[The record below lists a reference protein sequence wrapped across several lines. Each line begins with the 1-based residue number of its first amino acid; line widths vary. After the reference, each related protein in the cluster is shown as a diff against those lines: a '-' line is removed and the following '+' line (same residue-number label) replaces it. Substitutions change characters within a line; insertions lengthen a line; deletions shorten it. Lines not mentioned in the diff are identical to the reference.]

1 MNFGKSCKF
10 YENSRCILLGNYC
23 DLSCNRFVSDEDS
36 QFYDKIDVFTRWR
49 MEEVEKETG
58 SSGWKLR

>member
-10 YENSRCILLGNYC
+10 YENSRCILKGNYC
-23 DLSCNRFVSDEDS
+23 DLSCDRFQSDEDLN
-36 QFYDKIDVFTRWR
+36 FYDKTDALTRWR
-49 MEEVEKETG
+49 MEAGGKAIE